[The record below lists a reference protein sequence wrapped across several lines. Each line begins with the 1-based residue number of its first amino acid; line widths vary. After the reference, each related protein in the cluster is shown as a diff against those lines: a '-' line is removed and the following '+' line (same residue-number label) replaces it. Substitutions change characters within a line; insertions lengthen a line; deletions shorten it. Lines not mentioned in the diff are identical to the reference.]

1 MLTDN
6 LEILRRALE
15 RERKAKQIAEDI
27 IETRLRQLYDDN
39 ISLSENITTQVE
51 FQKNLIDNLVDGLM
65 VFDFKMNIIKINK
78 EALKLLGTTKNKAP
92 TNLNQFK
99 PIYREKLL
107 EIISSHEITK
117 GKHKAQFIF
126 NFINRKRQLK
136 YVNIKTSLLFTEKKK
151 PYAYQAI
158 IRDVTKE
165 HLIDLELKEQQQVLH
180 IESIILKDLLASN
193 DLFHNGKSLVN
204 HIANYLNTDDCV
216 FYAMIEDQLIQVA
229 ATDEKLNKDKSIK
242 QALKIEIGEGVV
254 GNVALSKKGII
265 VKDTRKNKDY
275 IIDDKARLSEITVPI
290 ILDGKLIGIIDA
302 EHLEINYF
310 KKRHLAILTR
320 IGNLIGI
327 QLKNALVILENETK
341 QIELKKTQSRL
352 QAIFESELDARAIES
367 QEGFIEQMSIAFL
380 NLFNIPSSKLD
391 QFIGMDCLVARET
404 LKSFFIKEDIFS
416 DRIEEIIKNE
426 KIVLNEILELKD
438 GRILS
443 RNYTPVFIDGKKT
456 AQIWNYRDITLQIN
470 YDNSLEFQTKKYKSI
485 IQNMNLGLMEVDNN
499 DVILNVNNAF
509 VQMSGFSSKELLGS
523 VAIDT
528 LLGGSKKDIMIEKI
542 KTRKEGKKDLYEVE
556 IINKSGEIR
565 YWLISGGPNTN
576 INGEIIG
583 SIGIHLDITDLKL
596 LNIKADKLI
605 NDLTIRNEELS
616 HYAHV
621 VSHDL
626 KTPLRTVSTCVNWL
640 LEDNKD
646 KLDTESLGYIK
657 SVEEAI
663 NDMDKLIS
671 STLQY
676 SEIRTSK
683 TIAVKQL
690 ELQPIVETIVSLLVK
705 NKTDDFN
712 FNIIK
717 PLPLIN
723 LNEVKA
729 RQIFQ
734 NLIENA
740 YKYRDKSKNSFVNID
755 WEENDNYYQFM
766 IQDNGIGIEKQY
778 HDIVFDAF
786 KKLNNRTDSSGI
798 GLFIIKKIITS
809 NGGEIWIESEIGM
822 GTTFYFKIL
831 K

>member
-151 PYAYQAI
+151 PYAYQVI

-242 QALKIEIGEGVV
+242 KALKIEIGEGVV

-327 QLKNALVILENETK
+327 QLKNALVILENEAK

>member
-275 IIDDKARLSEITVPI
+275 IIDDKASLSEITVPI

-391 QFIGMDCLVARET
+391 QFIGMDSLVARET

-766 IQDNGIGIEKQY
+766 IQDNGIGIEKKY

>member
-275 IIDDKARLSEITVPI
+275 IIDDKASLSEITVPI

-391 QFIGMDCLVARET
+391 QFIGMDSLVARET

>member
-117 GKHKAQFIF
+117 GKDKAQFIF

-391 QFIGMDCLVARET
+391 QFIGMDSLVARET

-509 VQMSGFSSKELLGS
+509 VQMSGFSSKELIGS

-766 IQDNGIGIEKQY
+766 IQDNGIGIEKKY

>member
-242 QALKIEIGEGVV
+242 QALKIEIGEGIV

-367 QEGFIEQMSIAFL
+367 QEGFIEQISIAFL

-391 QFIGMDCLVARET
+391 QFIGMDSLVARET

-509 VQMSGFSSKELLGS
+509 VQMSGFSSKELIGS

-766 IQDNGIGIEKQY
+766 IQDNGIGIEKKY

>member
-1 MLTDN
+1 VLTDN

-151 PYAYQAI
+151 PYAYQVI

-242 QALKIEIGEGVV
+242 KALKIEIGEGVV

-391 QFIGMDCLVARET
+391 QFIGMDSLVARET
-404 LKSFFIKEDIFS
+404 LKSFFIKEDTFS

-509 VQMSGFSSKELLGS
+509 VQMSGFSSKELIGS

>member
-275 IIDDKARLSEITVPI
+275 IIDDKASLSEITVPI

-509 VQMSGFSSKELLGS
+509 VQMSGFSSKELIGS

-766 IQDNGIGIEKQY
+766 IQDNGIGIEKKY

>member
-1 MLTDN
+1 MLTEN
-6 LEILRRALE
+6 VEILRRALE
-15 RERKAKQIAEDI
+15 RERKAKEIAEGI
-27 IETRLRQLYDDN
+27 IENRLRELYDNN
-39 ISLSENITTQVE
+39 ISLSENVTTQAE

-78 EALKLLGTTKNKAP
+78 EALKLMGTTKNDAP
-92 TNLNQFK
+92 TNLNQFN
-99 PIYREKLL
+99 PIQREKLL
-107 EIISSHEITK
+107 KIISPLKI
-117 GKHKAQFIF
+117 GKEKPKAQFIF
-126 NFINRKRQLK
+126 NWINRKKQLK
-136 YVNIKTSLLFTEKKK
+136 YVNIKTSLLYTKEKK

-165 HLIDLELKEQQQVLH
+165 HIISLELKEQQNILN
-180 IESIILKDLLASN
+180 IESLILKDLIASN
-193 DLFHNGKSLVN
+193 DLFHNGMSLVK
-204 HIANYLNTDDCV
+204 HIANYLVTDDCV
-216 FYAMIEDQLIQVA
+216 FYAIVEDKLIQVA
-229 ATDEKLNKDKSIK
+229 AIGQKLNKDKSIK
-242 QALKIEIGEGVV
+242 EALKIEIGEGIV
-254 GNVALSKKGII
+254 GAVALSKKGII
-265 VKDTRKNKDY
+265 IKDTRKNKNY
-275 IIDDKARLSEITVPI
+275 IIDDQIRLSEITVPI

-302 EHLEINYF
+302 EHLELNYF
-310 KKRHLAILTR
+310 KQKHLAVLTR
-320 IGNLIGI
+320 ITNLIGI
-327 QLKNALVILENETK
+327 QLKNALVILENEKK
-341 QIELKKTQSRL
+341 QIELTKTQSRL
-352 QAIFESELDARAIES
+352 KTIFESELDARAIES
-367 QEGFIEQMSIAFL
+367 EEGYIEEVNSAFL
-380 NLFNIPSSKLD
+380 NLFNIPLSKLD
-391 QFIGMDCLVARET
+391 QFKVMDPLIVRET
-404 LKSFFIKEDIFS
+404 LKSIFKKDDIFS

-426 KIVLNEILELKD
+426 KNVLDEILELKD

-456 AQIWNYRDITLQIN
+456 AQIWNYRDITLKIN
-470 YDNSLEFQTKKYKSI
+470 YDNSLELESNKFTSI

-499 DVILNVNNAF
+499 DIILDVNNAF
-509 VQMSGFSSKELLGS
+509 IQMSGFSSKELIGS

-565 YWLISGGPNTN
+565 YWLISGAPNTN
-576 INGEIIG
+576 INGEITG

-626 KTPLRTVSTCVNWL
+626 KTPLRTVSTCINWL

-646 KLDTESLGYIK
+646 KLDTESLSHIE

-663 NDMDKLIS
+663 KDMDKLIT

-683 TIAVKQL
+683 KIADEQIK
-690 ELQPIVETIVSLLVK
+690 LQPILESIINFLIK
-705 NKTDDFN
+705 NKKNDFN
-712 FNIIK
+712 FNILK
-717 PLPLIN
+717 PLPSIN

-729 RQIFQ
+729 RQVFQ

-740 YKYRDKSKNSFVNID
+740 YKYRDKNKKSFINID
-755 WEENDNYYQFM
+755 WEENDDYYQFM
-766 IQDNGIGIEKQY
+766 IQDNGIGIEKKY
-778 HDIVFDAF
+778 HEIIFDAF
-786 KKLNNRTDSSGI
+786 KKINNRTDSSGI
-798 GLFIIKKIITS
+798 GLFIIKKIITAY
-809 NGGEIWIESEIGM
+809 GGKIWIESKIDI
-822 GTTFYFKIL
+822 GTTFYFTVL

>member
-242 QALKIEIGEGVV
+242 QALKIEIGEGIV

-391 QFIGMDCLVARET
+391 QFIGMDSLVARET

-509 VQMSGFSSKELLGS
+509 VQMSGFSSKELIGS

-766 IQDNGIGIEKQY
+766 IQDNGIGIEKKY

>member
-151 PYAYQAI
+151 PYAYQVI

-242 QALKIEIGEGVV
+242 KALKIEIGEGVV

-391 QFIGMDCLVARET
+391 QFIGMDSLVARET
-404 LKSFFIKEDIFS
+404 LKSFFIKEDTFS

-509 VQMSGFSSKELLGS
+509 VQMSGFSSKELIGS

>member
-509 VQMSGFSSKELLGS
+509 VQMSGFSSKELIGS

-766 IQDNGIGIEKQY
+766 IQDNGIGIEKKY

>member
-275 IIDDKARLSEITVPI
+275 IIDDKASLSEITVPI

-509 VQMSGFSSKELLGS
+509 VQMSGFSSKELIGS

-616 HYAHV
+616 HYAHI

>member
-391 QFIGMDCLVARET
+391 QFIGMDSLVARET

-766 IQDNGIGIEKQY
+766 IQDNGIGIEKKY